1 MIHEISFEEV
11 IDSEDVI
18 VEAELILF
26 PALQN
31 VESDWDSENGYD
43 IFSFRVY
50 SPFNEQ
56 LIIDEMSVVEAID
69 KYIREVSITKIM
81 LDNESF

>member
-1 MIHEISFEEV
+1 MIHEISFEAI
-11 IDSEDVI
+11 IDGEDVI

-31 VESDWDSENGYD
+31 AESDWDSENGYD
-43 IFSFRVY
+43 IFSFAVY
-50 SPFNEQ
+50 DAYNEQ
-56 LIIDEMSVVEAID
+56 LSVDDLSVVEAID
-69 KYIREVSITKIM
+69 KYVREVSITKIM